1 MLKLLLGLAIR
12 APQCTTKLRWVRR
25 NGDVTMRP
33 SIDDYYSLLARAASV
48 LKNDTAEARHEVYE
62 RARTALKT
70 EFGKFDPPRS
80 DTEALQERL
89 KLDYAIHDFE
99 WSMNA
104 TQPAATHP
112 ELPRFA
118 MGVRRC

>member
-1 MLKLLLGLAIR
+1 M
-12 APQCTTKLRWVRR
+12 P
-25 NGDVTMRP
+25 P
-33 SIDDYYSLLARAASV
+33 SIDDYYALVARAASV

-70 EFGKFDPPRS
+70 EFRKLDPPRS

-99 WSMNA
+99 WSMNEMVVLRPPGPPIRDGRWQA
-104 TQPAATHP
+104 
-112 ELPRFA
+112 EI
-118 MGVRRC
+118 GSG